1 MKRKFTILV
10 GALLALS
17 ISASAQLAA
26 TLNWAHSVQGQTT
39 SGNSP
44 ISINKLADGNYIVFS
59 EWGSKSDA
67 GAEYL
72 HFDNAATSFKGGE
85 YTGNSYCANALI
97 QKTSPADGSVL
108 WTVYSNYGYINS
120 GCSHVSPTADG
131 GFVATFEAR
140 ALVPA
145 KDFNNKKLL
154 SVVQAD
160 GNNYDIAF
168 DTELYVGS
176 SNTEA
181 ANVILKFDANGSIE
195 WSRVL
200 RSKVLTDRTN
210 SPSLTNTSLNTLATD
225 EDGNIYIAGN
235 YRSELYIPKADN
247 TTETLVCGNTA
258 EWSGDAQTATGEL
271 FIVKLNKN
279 GFFEKS
285 LLTSG
290 KSELSYIDNI
300 TYASG
305 KIYFSGHA
313 KKTTDTDVL
322 SLDGKTINASASLQT
337 MFYGAASTA
346 DMTVDYIKTLASIA
360 NSKGSFVIQNKNL
373 KFADGKLYFT
383 GSVNGGFAED
393 GKSEAFTSN
402 NGTLLKGFVL
412 KADATTGDIEASYCF
427 ADSKSVS
434 AYYGTWIGDKIVATG
449 YDMNAAVG
457 HVFTVLN
464 KETLAKEETISV
476 CNAFGSVAMIATPLQ
491 DGNTFVVGNRG
502 KGETATILNGSET
515 SPLAVGSKSYW
526 GVVYM
531 SYALDFGTTGIEKT
545 AVADTESAKAYNIA
559 GQRVNP
565 ASKGITIINGR
576 KYLNK

>member
-17 ISASAQLAA
+17 ISASAQLAT

-97 QKTSPADGSVL
+97 QKTSPADGSIL

-120 GCSHVSPTADG
+120 GSSHVSPTADG

-258 EWSGDAQTATGEL
+258 EWSGDIQTATGEL
-271 FIVKLNKN
+271 FIVKP
-279 GFFEKS
+279 
-285 LLTSG
+285 
-290 KSELSYIDNI
+290 
-300 TYASG
+300 
-305 KIYFSGHA
+305 
-313 KKTTDTDVL
+313 
-322 SLDGKTINASASLQT
+322 
-337 MFYGAASTA
+337 
-346 DMTVDYIKTLASIA
+346 
-360 NSKGSFVIQNKNL
+360 
-373 KFADGKLYFT
+373 
-383 GSVNGGFAED
+383 
-393 GKSEAFTSN
+393 
-402 NGTLLKGFVL
+402 
-412 KADATTGDIEASYCF
+412 
-427 ADSKSVS
+427 KSV
-434 AYYGTWIGDKIVATG
+434 IR
-449 YDMNAAVG
+449 N
-457 HVFTVLN
+457 
-464 KETLAKEETISV
+464 LA
-476 CNAFGSVAMIATPLQ
+476 CLF
-491 DGNTFVVGNRG
+491 F
-502 KGETATILNGSET
+502 
-515 SPLAVGSKSYW
+515 
-526 GVVYM
+526 
-531 SYALDFGTTGIEKT
+531 
-545 AVADTESAKAYNIA
+545 
-559 GQRVNP
+559 
-565 ASKGITIINGR
+565 
-576 KYLNK
+576 

>member
-1 MKRKFTILV
+1 MKRKFTLLV

-17 ISASAQLAA
+17 INASAQLAA
-26 TLNWAHSVQGQTT
+26 TLNWAHSVQGQTS

-44 ISINKLADGNYIVFS
+44 VSIDKLADGNYIVFS

-67 GAEYL
+67 GTEYL
-72 HFDNAATSFKGGE
+72 YIDNAATSFKGGE

-131 GFVATFEAR
+131 GFVATFEAHG
-140 ALVPA
+140 LVSA
-145 KDFNNKKLL
+145 KDFDNKKLF

-160 GNNYDIAF
+160 GSSYNITL
-168 DTELYVGS
+168 DTELHLGS

-200 RSKVLTDRTN
+200 RSKVLTDIPN
-210 SPSLTNTSLNTLATD
+210 SPSLTNTNLNALTTD

-247 TTETLVCGNTA
+247 TTETLSCGNSA
-258 EWSGDAQTATGEL
+258 GWSGNAQDATGEL
-271 FIVKLNKN
+271 FIVKLNKD

-285 LLTSG
+285 LLASG
-290 KSELSYIDNI
+290 KSEFSYIDNI
-300 TYASG
+300 AYGSG
-305 KIYFSGHA
+305 KIYFSGRA
-313 KKTTDTDVL
+313 KKVDDADVL
-322 SLDGKTINASASLQT
+322 SIDGQNINASASLQT
-337 MFYGAASTA
+337 MFYGAASTTDMKA
-346 DMTVDYIKTLASIA
+346 DFIKTLASVA
-360 NSKGSFVIQNKNL
+360 NSKGSMVIQNKNL
-373 KFADGKLYFT
+373 KLADGKLYFT
-383 GSVNGGFAED
+383 GSVNGGFAEE
-393 GKSEAFTSN
+393 GKTEAFTSN
-402 NGTLLKGFVL
+402 NGTMLKGFVL

-427 ADSKSVS
+427 ADSKSIS
-434 AYYGTWIGDKIVATG
+434 AYYGTWIGDKVVATG

-464 KETLAKEETISV
+464 KETLEKEETISV
-476 CNAFGSVAMIATPLQ
+476 CNTFGSIAMIATPLQ

-515 SPLAVGSKSYW
+515 TPLAVGSKSYW

-531 SYALDFGTTGIEKT
+531 SYALNFGTTGIEKAAIT
-545 AVADTESAKAYNIA
+545 DAEDAKAYNLA

-565 ASKGITIINGR
+565 ASKGITIINGH

>member
-1 MKRKFTILV
+1 MKKKFTFLV

-17 ISASAQLAA
+17 ISVSAQLAA
-26 TLNWAHSVQGQTT
+26 TLNWTHSVQGQTS

-258 EWSGDAQTATGEL
+258 EWSGDIQTATGEL

-346 DMTVDYIKTLASIA
+346 DMTVDYIKTLASVA
-360 NSKGSFVIQNKNL
+360 NSKGSFVIQ
-373 KFADGKLYFT
+373 
-383 GSVNGGFAED
+383 
-393 GKSEAFTSN
+393 
-402 NGTLLKGFVL
+402 
-412 KADATTGDIEASYCF
+412 
-427 ADSKSVS
+427 
-434 AYYGTWIGDKIVATG
+434 
-449 YDMNAAVG
+449 
-457 HVFTVLN
+457 
-464 KETLAKEETISV
+464 
-476 CNAFGSVAMIATPLQ
+476 
-491 DGNTFVVGNRG
+491 
-502 KGETATILNGSET
+502 
-515 SPLAVGSKSYW
+515 
-526 GVVYM
+526 
-531 SYALDFGTTGIEKT
+531 
-545 AVADTESAKAYNIA
+545 
-559 GQRVNP
+559 
-565 ASKGITIINGR
+565 
-576 KYLNK
+576 